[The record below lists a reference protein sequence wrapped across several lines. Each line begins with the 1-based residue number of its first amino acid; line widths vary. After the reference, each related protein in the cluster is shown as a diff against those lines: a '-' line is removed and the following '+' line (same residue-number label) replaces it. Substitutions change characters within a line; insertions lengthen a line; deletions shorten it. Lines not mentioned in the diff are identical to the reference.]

1 MSRKIVIIH
10 DREVMKEDRDVHIH
24 GKFIGTK
31 EAAGL
36 QF

>member
-1 MSRKIVIIH
+1 MSRKIMIMR
-10 DREVMKEDRDVHIH
+10 DREVMKEDVDVFIH
-24 GKFIGTK
+24 RKFIGTE